1 MGFWILGGFILAV
14 GAAVITL
21 AWWKLGDQWADDEY
35 KKFGHGGGRP
45 RQEGPKPTVVRSI
58 KNDQPSSESPSSDP

>member
-1 MGFWILGGFILAV
+1 MGVWILGGFVLAV

-45 RQEGPKPTVVRSI
+45 RDESDGPTPTVIRTR
-58 KNDQPSSESPSSDP
+58 DDDRPDR

>member
-1 MGFWILGGFILAV
+1 MAWIIGGFILAV

-35 KKFGHGGGRP
+35 KKFGHGGGRA
-45 RQEGPKPTVVRSI
+45 RKDTGPGPTVIRT
-58 KNDQPSSESPSSDP
+58 DRDEGRA